1 MRKKLKKLKKFWRG
15 FNIVKLLRGYK
26 TIKLTE
32 EEKNDIFLRENWL
45 NTDVMAR
52 VIADRTGIPF
62 GIVFEILNDC
72 EYDVMGQVGLIGDY
86 VLE

>member
-1 MRKKLKKLKKFWRG
+1 MKKKLKKLKKFWRG
-15 FNIVKLLRGYK
+15 FNIIKLLRGYK
-26 TIKLTE
+26 TIKLTKE
-32 EEKNDIFLRENWL
+32 EADDIFLRENWL
-45 NTDVMAR
+45 NTDAMAR

-62 GIVFEILNDC
+62 GIVSEILNEC

>member
-45 NTDVMAR
+45 NTVAMAR

>member
-1 MRKKLKKLKKFWRG
+1 MKKKIKKLRNFWRG

-45 NTDVMAR
+45 NTDAMAQ

-72 EYDVMGQVGLIGDY
+72 EYDVMGQVGLISDY